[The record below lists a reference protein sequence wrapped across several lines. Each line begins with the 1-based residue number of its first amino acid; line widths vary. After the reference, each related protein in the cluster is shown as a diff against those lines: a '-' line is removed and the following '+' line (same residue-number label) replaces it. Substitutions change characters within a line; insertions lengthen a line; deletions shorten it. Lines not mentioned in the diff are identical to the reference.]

1 VASDLIERLQQPNGR
16 VRLGAPDLREVG
28 DKIVASSRWLNE
40 RGEPQH
46 SIYQVFTIR
55 EGRIIDW
62 QDCRTRRAAER
73 LARRHD

>member
-1 VASDLIERLQQPNGR
+1 MWLEP
-16 VRLGAPDLREVG
+16 PDFNEVG
-28 DKIVASSRWLNE
+28 DKIISSSRWLNE
-40 RGEPQH
+40 HGEPQR

-73 LARRHD
+73 FARKQ